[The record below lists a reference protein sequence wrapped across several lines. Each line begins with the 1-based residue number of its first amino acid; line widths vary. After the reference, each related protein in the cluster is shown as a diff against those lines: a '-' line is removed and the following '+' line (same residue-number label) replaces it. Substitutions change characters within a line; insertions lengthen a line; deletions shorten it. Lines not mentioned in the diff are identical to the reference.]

1 MKAKLSHRMCGVV
14 LGAALCLQASA
25 AMAGIV
31 TTDNLAPQH
40 QTATEKSR
48 VQAFVDRAEVRD
60 KLKTLG
66 VDQSLV
72 KARVAAMTDQEAHAL
87 AQRID
92 SMPAGGTLSNNDLIL
107 ILLIVILVLII

>member
-31 TTDNLAPQH
+31 TSDNFASQN

-48 VQAFVDRAEVRD
+48 VQTFVDRAEVRD
-60 KLKTLG
+60 KLKALG

-72 KARVAAMTDQEAHAL
+72 KARVAAMTDQEAQAL

-92 SMPAGGTLSNNDLIL
+92 SMPAGGSLSNNDLTL
-107 ILLIVILVLII
+107 ILLIIILILVI

>member
-25 AMAGIV
+25 AMAAIV
-31 TTDNLAPQH
+31 KTDNLASQH

-48 VQAFVDRAEVRD
+48 VQSFVDRAEVQD
-60 KLKTLG
+60 KLKALG
-66 VDQSLV
+66 VDQ
-72 KARVAAMTDQEAHAL
+72 HAL

-92 SMPAGGTLSNNDLIL
+92 SMPAGGTLNNNDLIL
-107 ILLIVILVLII
+107 ILLIVILVLVI